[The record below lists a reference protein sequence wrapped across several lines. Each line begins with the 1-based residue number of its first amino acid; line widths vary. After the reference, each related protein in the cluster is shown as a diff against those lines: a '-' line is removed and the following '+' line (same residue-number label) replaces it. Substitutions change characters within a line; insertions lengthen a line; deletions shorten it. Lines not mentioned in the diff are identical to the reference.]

1 MSKTL
6 PGRIK
11 SKAKPSLEEMSFE
24 DYMEEAEICCEHARI
39 AGRQRRYRAAIGLFT
54 TAATLYRHAGAIDGV
69 SYPAI
74 EERLRH
80 IDTEMSAYSE
90 LARSMSRPLVQT
102 A

>member
-1 MSKTL
+1 MNKTI

-11 SKAKPSLEEMSFE
+11 TKPSSEHMNFE
-24 DYMEEAEICCEHARI
+24 DYLEEAEICCEHARI
-39 AGRQRRYRAAIGLFT
+39 AGRQRRYRAAIGLFN
-54 TAATLYRHAGAIDGV
+54 TAATLYRHAGTIDGV

-80 IDTEMSAYSE
+80 IDNEMSAFSE
-90 LARSMSRPLVQT
+90 LARSMSRPLLQS